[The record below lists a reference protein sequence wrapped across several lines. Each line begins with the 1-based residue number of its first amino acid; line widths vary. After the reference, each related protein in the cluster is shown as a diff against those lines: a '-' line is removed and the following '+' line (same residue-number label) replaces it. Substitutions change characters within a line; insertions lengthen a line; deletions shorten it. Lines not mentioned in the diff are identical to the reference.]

1 MDIQKIKTN
10 QSLKKSLEKIIATQ
24 LKSGFLGILGVSGD
38 DTTLEL
44 IFEEMKTDQD
54 DFIPVG
60 ETYIKLWASFETTR
74 KDYVGDEY
82 NYWERMADS
91 ISESIDKLSKKWP
104 TDIWDPEQFYGVG
117 IKLNDEVVY

>member
-10 QSLKKSLEKIIATQ
+10 QSLKKSLEKIKATQ
-24 LKSGFLGILGVSGD
+24 LKSGFLGLLGVSGD

-60 ETYIKLWASFETTR
+60 ETYIKLWASFKTTR
-74 KDYVGDEY
+74 KDYVGDEH
-82 NYWERMADS
+82 NFWERMADS

-104 TDIWDPEQFYGVG
+104 TDIWNPEQFYGVG